1 MANDRSK
8 ILVVEDDLSSQQYYG
23 IILEDSYE
31 LEVVTSVEEAKAALQ
46 ASEFSVAIV
55 DLSLPGNENGI
66 DLIKYIR
73 EKYPDK
79 PIPIALTA
87 HAFPQN
93 RKEALDAGAAEFFTK
108 PILNA
113 VLIESIEKQIQSIKR
128 WKG

>member
-1 MANDRSK
+1 MASNRSK
-8 ILVVEDDLSSQQYYG
+8 VLIVEDDLSSQQYYE

-31 LEVVTSVEEAKAALQ
+31 LEIVTTVEESKEALL

-87 HAFPQN
+87 HALPQS

-128 WKG
+128 RKG

>member
-8 ILVVEDDLSSQQYYG
+8 ILIVEDDLSSQQYYE

-31 LEVVTSVEEAKAALQ
+31 LEIVATVDESKEALLK
-46 ASEFSVAIV
+46 SEFSVAII
-55 DLSLPGNENGI
+55 DLSLTGNENGI

-87 HAFPQN
+87 HALPIN

-108 PILNA
+108 PILSA
-113 VLIESIEKQIQSIKR
+113 VLIESIEKQIQSIND
-128 WKG
+128 

>member
-1 MANDRSK
+1 VANDRSK
-8 ILVVEDDLSSQQYYG
+8 ILIVEDDLSSQQYYE

-31 LEVVTSVEEAKAALQ
+31 LEIVATVDESKEALLK
-46 ASEFSVAIV
+46 SEFSVAII
-55 DLSLPGNENGI
+55 DLSLTGNENGI

-87 HAFPQN
+87 HALPIN

-108 PILNA
+108 PILSA
-113 VLIESIEKQIQSIKR
+113 VLIESIEKQIQSIND
-128 WKG
+128 